1 MTQSGY
7 HHIGIILCSVCHAK
21 RLCSSLRRWIAG
33 THRGTI
39 HISAALLG
47 KLRTIA
53 FAIDFS
59 RRNVNHALHTVSQ
72 SIFYEMGYSIDIGFH
87 HLYRFPTEEIRTRI
101 ACRIYDVISPLSQLI
116 IDRIHY
122 HTIHALDNRL
132 GDINLCKEERLIFP
146 ISRKLLPGTFL
157 IATSRYHF
165 VASGGILH
173 QHIHY
178 ATTYQSR
185 GTHHKN
191 GLVTQTL
198 QV

>member
-1 MTQSGY
+1 MAQSGY
-7 HHIGIILCSVCHAK
+7 HHIGIILSSVCHAK
-21 RLCSSLRRWIAG
+21 RLGSSLRRWIAG

-53 FAIDFS
+53 FAIDLAG
-59 RRNVNHALHTVSQ
+59 RNVNHALHAMSQ
-72 SIFYEMGYSIDIGFH
+72 SIFYEMGHTIDIGFH

-101 ACRIYDVISPLSQLI
+101 ACRIYNVIRSLSQLI
-116 IDRIHY
+116 IHRFH
-122 HTIHALDNRL
+122 HHSIHALDDRL
-132 GDINLCKEERLIFP
+132 GDIYLCKKERLIFP
-146 ISRKLLPGTFL
+146 ISRKLLLGTFL
-157 IATSRYHF
+157 IATSSYHF
-165 VASGGILH
+165 VASGWILH
-173 QHIHY
+173 QHIHN
-178 ATTYQSR
+178 ATSYQSR